1 MISLIPGK
9 KNSSHRKNYIRSGNE
24 EKIRRMSRSEGCLVV
39 PSSTE
44 VLLPDSNVVK
54 SHTTGNLSEI
64 SSKTGR
70 NERRKNAFILTVPIV
85 YTELAK
91 YLTLSRKR
99 RRGSNQKGLLSNLE
113 ESRQLSKESKLN
125 YLRCA
130 VRENNCERV
139 EKLCKLDNAII
150 NMTNKRG
157 ISCLHEAAFDGHL
170 NCIKILM
177 ENGASVALVDNEG
190 FNCLDYAVLGGHYDC
205 ALYLTKFGAVTTNVR
220 DGLVGI
226 VRANENPSS

>member
-1 MISLIPGK
+1 
-9 KNSSHRKNYIRSGNE
+9 
-24 EKIRRMSRSEGCLVV
+24 
-39 PSSTE
+39 
-44 VLLPDSNVVK
+44 
-54 SHTTGNLSEI
+54 
-64 SSKTGR
+64 
-70 NERRKNAFILTVPIV
+70 
-85 YTELAK
+85 
-91 YLTLSRKR
+91 
-99 RRGSNQKGLLSNLE
+99 
-113 ESRQLSKESKLN
+113 
-125 YLRCA
+125 
-130 VRENNCERV
+130 
-139 EKLCKLDNAII
+139 
-150 NMTNKRG
+150 MTNKRG